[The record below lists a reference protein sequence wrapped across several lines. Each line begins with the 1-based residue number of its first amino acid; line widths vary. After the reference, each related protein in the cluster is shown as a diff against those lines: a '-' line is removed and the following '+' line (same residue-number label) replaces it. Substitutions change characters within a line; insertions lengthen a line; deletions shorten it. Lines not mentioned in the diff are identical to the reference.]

1 VYILNSDEFQT
12 EIRQI
17 AGLSLKGIMERSFA
31 NLTDITLE
39 YFKRHILEC
48 YLDKNPTIR
57 KTISNLINTFL
68 RHGGMEMWPEIL
80 EFLLNHLD
88 TNLGV
93 EMSLETL
100 NIIIEDSGTYLEENY
115 SEFMHELIPKIFY
128 FLGEMGKRKKGER
141 SDNLIILVLKTLN
154 ILVEN
159 CSNIMIEQLE
169 MTSDILVNFHD
180 SENFDMRYHI
190 GQCWLS
196 MMRMKK
202 EVLLDRSAN
211 LFIFFVHNFSAENYK
226 MNFIAAEFLLFI
238 VEEEEELI
246 NDENIR
252 EKMFFHLET

>member
-1 VYILNSDEFQT
+1 MYILNSEEFKI

-31 NLTDITLE
+31 DWTDKTME

-57 KTISNLINTFL
+57 RTISNLINTFL

-80 EFLLNHLD
+80 EFLLNNLD

-100 NIIIEDSGTYLEENY
+100 NIIIEDSGSYIEENY
-115 SEFMHELIPKIFY
+115 SQFMHQLIPKLFF
-128 FLGEMGKRKKGER
+128 FLSEMGKRKKEDR
-141 SDNLIILVLKTLN
+141 SDTLIILVLHTLN
-154 ILVEN
+154 ILLEN
-159 CSNIMIEQLE
+159 CSNTMIDQLE
-169 MTSDILVNFHD
+169 TTSGILVYFHD

-196 MMRMKK
+196 MIRMKK
-202 EVLLDRSAN
+202 EVLLDRSSILFLLFLQN
-211 LFIFFVHNFSAENYK
+211 LAAENYK
-226 MNFIAAEFLLFI
+226 MNFIAAEFLFFI

-246 NDENIR
+246 NDENIK
-252 EKMFFHLET
+252 EKIFYNLEV